1 MLSIKK
7 SLRSYLPQLPY
18 LRSGTTQMQLSP
30 VLSDTDEL
38 IQAIEDEIVRH
49 DDNWT
54 LDVSPD
60 TKKLE
65 QDWAAIQQD
74 IEHDSEWFKFD
85 DE

>member
-49 DDNWT
+49 DDNWMLEVT
-54 LDVSPD
+54 PD
-60 TKKLE
+60 TEKLE
-65 QDWAAIQQD
+65 QGWAAIQQD
-74 IEHDSEWFKFD
+74 IEHDPKWFKFD